1 MMVDPLA
8 PEKLH
13 DRRGSSREVLL
24 VAAPSDGIRRVRI
37 EAPLCKIAVTVG
49 PLYDEVAETSDL
61 LKLGEHPGPT
71 SPVSHRVIRATGGAA
86 LLAAIQY
93 LGVVMFV

>member
-1 MMVDPLA
+1 MVDTLA
-8 PEKLH
+8 PEYLH

-49 PLYDEVAETSDL
+49 PLYDEVAERSDL
-61 LKLGEHPGPT
+61 LKLGQHPDPT
-71 SPVSHRVIRATGGAA
+71 SPVSRRVILATGGAA
-86 LLAAIQY
+86 LLHAIEY
-93 LGVVMFV
+93 LGEVMFA